1 MDSVTGEE
9 FIIKRNAH
17 TGSYI
22 YYLKFNWNEN
32 EILEE
37 KYYYV
42 VLLNY
47 LSLNSRALIEKDDLL
62 DLDIK

>member
-9 FIIKRNAH
+9 FIINWNAL

-32 EILEE
+32 EIYLIISYLTRERQS
-37 KYYYV
+37 KKTYYV
-42 VLLNY
+42 KLVY
-47 LSLNSRALIEKDDLL
+47 LILT
-62 DLDIK
+62 

>member
-9 FIIKRNAH
+9 FIINWNAH

-32 EILEE
+32 EIYLIISYLTRERQS
-37 KYYYV
+37 KKTYYV
-42 VLLNY
+42 KLVY
-47 LSLNSRALIEKDDLL
+47 LILT
-62 DLDIK
+62 